1 MRAYQY
7 ILSQVWAILPEALE
21 IGLNIALREH
31 EPESV
36 QARDGKP
43 MDRTRTASKRGCVA
57 VIPVCGPIFR
67 YADMFTELC
76 GGATVDAIAKDL
88 TAALDDDSVDAIVLE
103 IDSPGGQAAGIG
115 ELAAMIRDGTKRK
128 PIIGYTSA
136 HACSAAYWIAA
147 ACSEVVAAPTAIL
160 GSIGVVL
167 AYPTKGDGKKSVEFV
182 SSQSPNKRPDPST
195 EKGRSEVQRTVDDLA
210 TLFIAAV
217 ADYRGVDEDCVVNNF
232 GQGGLQV
239 GQRAVDSGMADRL
252 GSFESV
258 LSELTAASQQRRNS
272 TTPAGL
278 AATTPERVI
287 TMADETIQAGAV
299 AGMDDLRKQVAAL
312 LDQNKA
318 ILAENVTILKERIEV
333 EANAYVTSLIHGKQA
348 LSAETS
354 VIKAAFVQLATD
366 DKASPIA
373 GTSRVDML
381 KSLYASRPAHG
392 LTDAPVRDSAQIEKD
407 LAEGKIQVVETGAP
421 KTPTRPEEVPKSRLA
436 TLMSLDSEL
445 ARFAPKV

>member
-88 TAALDDDSVDAIVLE
+88 TTALDDDSVDAIVLE

-217 ADYRGVDEDCVVNNF
+217 ADYR
-232 GQGGLQV
+232 GLQV

>member
-7 ILSQVWAILPEALE
+7 ILSQVWAILPETLE
-21 IGLNIALREH
+21 LGMNIALRENDV
-31 EPESV
+31 EAV

-67 YADMFTELC
+67 YADMFTDLC

-88 TAALDDDSVDAIVLE
+88 HAALDDDSVDAIVLE

-115 ELAAMIRDGTKRK
+115 ELSAMIREGTKRK
-128 PIIGYTSA
+128 PIVAYASA

-210 TLFIAAV
+210 SLFIGAV
-217 ADYRGVDEDCVVNNF
+217 ADYRGTTVEAVEANF

-252 GSFESV
+252 GTFESV
-258 LSELTAASQQRRNS
+258 LSELTATSQQRRNS
-272 TTPAGL
+272 TNPAGL
-278 AATTPERVI
+278 AATTPERVN
-287 TMADETIQAGAV
+287 TMADEKIDAGAV
-299 AGMDDLRKQVAAL
+299 AGMDDLRKQVAML

-318 ILAENVTILKERIEV
+318 ILAENVTILKERIDV
-333 EANAYVTSLIHGKQA
+333 EANAYVSALVHGKQI
-348 LSAETS
+348 LSAES
-354 VIKAAFVQLATD
+354 PAIKAAFVQSSVD

-373 GTSRVDML
+373 GSSRVDML
-381 KSLYASRPAHG
+381 KSLYASRPAHA
-392 LTDAPVRDSAQIEKD
+392 LTDPAVTDSARIEQD
-407 LAEGKIQVVETGAP
+407 LAEGRIKVVETGPP
-421 KTPTRPEEVPKSRLA
+421 KVPTRPEDVSKSRLA
-436 TLMSLDSEL
+436 ALMNLDPEL
-445 ARFAPKV
+445 ARHAPKV